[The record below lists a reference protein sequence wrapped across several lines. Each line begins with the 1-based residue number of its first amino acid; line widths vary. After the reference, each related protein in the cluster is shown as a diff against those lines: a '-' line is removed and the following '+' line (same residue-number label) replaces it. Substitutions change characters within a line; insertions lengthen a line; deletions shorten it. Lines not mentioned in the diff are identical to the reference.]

1 MMWSSKSFAEIWTSA
16 SLQHSNKQYGFDIV
30 VDNSS
35 ESRSIEK
42 MFDAA
47 KAIRK
52 EISGHEKWKYTG
64 KFDDFR
70 YPTQLITFMRWILLG
85 PNSKATIDKESP
97 LNKNVELV
105 VQMIMQNSV
114 SDRQANYM
122 PTDDQTARGTYSKI
136 ETPLSVGLGIYIHKQ
151 TRSKKL
157 VDFLCDLNLS
167 VSANKLYC
175 IQQDIA
181 TAIHEDIK
189 TNDGL
194 FMPSSVNADVP
205 NISQ

>member
-1 MMWSSKSFAEIWTSA
+1 MDSC
-16 SLQHSNKQYGFDIV
+16 
-30 VDNSS
+30 
-35 ESRSIEK
+35 
-42 MFDAA
+42 
-47 KAIRK
+47 
-52 EISGHEKWKYTG
+52 
-64 KFDDFR
+64 
-70 YPTQLITFMRWILLG
+70 
-85 PNSKATIDKESP
+85 PNSKSAIDKESP

-105 VQMIMQNSV
+105 VQMVMKNLV

-136 ETPLSVGLGIYIHKQ
+136 ETPLSVGLGIYIRKQ

-181 TAIHEDIK
+181 TSIHEDINK
-189 TNDGL
+189 NDGL
-194 FMPSSVNADVP
+194 FMPYSVSADVP
-205 NISQ
+205 KHFAIDNVDFAIDTPDGKKQLHGTAMVVYQDKAVQHTEAIKIERTTSVMKKSNQPLYEVTYCPEPKREKKKLDGCKPVVCF